1 MSQSTDSCKA
11 EASHH
16 EHNIGLGE
24 IDAETE
30 KRLIRKIDLFLMPSM
45 FILYLL
51 SYMDRSN
58 IGFAKIAG
66 MEEDLELSSNEYYIA
81 VVVWVIGYTAAA
93 VPSMCAPPFMATQ
106 DI

>member
-51 SYMDRSN
+51 SYMVGHKSSP
-58 IGFAKIAG
+58 I
-66 MEEDLELSSNEYYIA
+66 LEKSKHLRI
-81 VVVWVIGYTAAA
+81 
-93 VPSMCAPPFMATQ
+93 VPISGLRR
-106 DI
+106 